1 MATTTTENGYRAP
14 EVVKLVGV
22 TYRQLDYWARTGLV
36 KPSVR
41 DASGSGTQR
50 LYGFQDLV
58 LLRSIKNL
66 LETGVTL
73 QKIRRA
79 VDYLREH
86 LGEAPQEMTLMSDGR
101 NIYAA
106 KSRDEIIDL
115 MQQGQGTM
123 FTLQVDR
130 VWTDLEKTLGR
141 KTGS

>member
-1 MATTTTENGYRAP
+1 MATTTENGYRAP

-22 TYRQLDYWARTGLV
+22 TYRQLDYWARTELV

-73 QKIRRA
+73 QKIRKA

>member
-1 MATTTTENGYRAP
+1 MATTTEKGYRAP

-73 QKIRRA
+73 QKIRKA
-79 VDYLREH
+79 VDYLRLH

>member
-1 MATTTTENGYRAP
+1 MATTETGYRAP

-22 TYRQLDYWARTGLV
+22 TYRQLDYWARTELV

-41 DASGSGTQR
+41 DANGSGTQR

-73 QKIRRA
+73 QKIRKA
-79 VDYLREH
+79 VDFLRGH
-86 LGEAPQEMTLMSDGR
+86 LGEAPQEMTLLSDGR

-123 FTLQVDR
+123 FTLQV
-130 VWTDLEKTLGR
+130 
-141 KTGS
+141 